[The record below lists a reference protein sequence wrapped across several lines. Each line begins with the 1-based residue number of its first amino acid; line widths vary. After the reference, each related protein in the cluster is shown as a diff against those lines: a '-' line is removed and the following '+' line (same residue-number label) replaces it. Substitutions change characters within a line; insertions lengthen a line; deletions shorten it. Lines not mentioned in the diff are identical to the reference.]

1 MHRSLTLLKALVA
14 RLWRTDRPL
23 TATGLLMLAALA
35 ASVVGLR
42 LDPRMITGAP
52 AWLKPAKFAISIAIY
67 SFTLAWVF
75 SYLPAW
81 RNTRRIVGWTTAL
94 ALVLELAII
103 DLQAWRGTTSHFN
116 VSTPLDLTLFAVMG
130 AGILVQTMTSIA
142 VAVALWRQPFADRA
156 MGWALRLGMSI
167 TILGG
172 LTGGLMIQPTAAQLA
187 DARAT
192 HRMTVSGAHTIG
204 APDGGPG
211 LPGTRWS
218 VEHGDLRVA
227 HFAGLHAL
235 QVLPLAVLALR
246 RRKMTETSRSHL
258 VIIGAI
264 SYTALCALLLW
275 QALGGQSV
283 IHPDAVTGAALTGW
297 AILTAAM
304 VWIARLR
311 RTSPRSVPSLAT
323 VLGGGR

>member
-1 MHRSLTLLKALVA
+1 MERAFTLLKALVA

-23 TATGLLMLAALA
+23 TAVGLLMLAALA
-35 ASVVGLR
+35 ASGIGLS
-42 LDPRMITGAP
+42 LDPRTITGAP

-75 SYLPAW
+75 SYLSAW
-81 RNTRRIVGWTTAL
+81 RKTRRIVGWTTAIVM
-94 ALVLELAII
+94 VLELAII
-103 DLQAWRGTTSHFN
+103 DVQAWRGTTSHFN
-116 VSTPLDLTLFAVMG
+116 VSTPLDLALFVVMG
-130 AGILVQTMTSIA
+130 AGILLQTVASIA
-142 VAVALWRQPFADRA
+142 VAVALWRQPFADRV

-172 LTGGLMIQPTAAQLA
+172 LTGGLMTQPTSAQLA
-187 DARAT
+187 AARAT
-192 HRMTVSGAHTIG
+192 HRMTVSGAHTVG

-218 VEHGDLRVA
+218 VEHGDLRVP

-235 QVLPLAVLALR
+235 QVLPLAVLAIR
-246 RRKMTETSRSHL
+246 RRKMTETRRTQL

-264 SYTALCALLLW
+264 SYTALFALLLW
-275 QALGGQSV
+275 QALRGQSV
-283 IHPDAVTGAALTGW
+283 IHPDAITGAALTGW

-304 VWIARLR
+304 AWSTGVRHNSHHSAAAP
-311 RTSPRSVPSLAT
+311 TME
-323 VLGGGR
+323 LGGGQ

>member
-1 MHRSLTLLKALVA
+1 MERAFTLLKALVA

-23 TATGLLMLAALA
+23 TAAGLLMLAALA
-35 ASVVGLR
+35 GSGIGLG

-75 SYLPAW
+75 SYLPGW
-81 RNTRRIVGWTTAL
+81 PKTRRIVGWTTAVVM
-94 ALVLELAII
+94 VLELAII

-116 VSTPLDLTLFAVMG
+116 VGTPLDLTLFAVMG
-130 AGILVQTMTSIA
+130 VGILVQTMTTIA
-142 VAVALWRQPFADRA
+142 VAVALLRQPFGDRA

-172 LTGGLMIQPTAAQLA
+172 LTGGLMTQPTAAQLA

-192 HRMTVSGAHTIG
+192 HRMMVSGAHTVG

-218 VEHGDLRVA
+218 VEHGDLRVP

-246 RRKMTETSRSHL
+246 RREMTETRRIQL

-264 SYTALCALLLW
+264 SYTALFALLLW
-275 QALGGQSV
+275 QALSGLSV
-283 IHPDAVTGAALTGW
+283 IHPDAITGAALTGW
-297 AILTAAM
+297 AILTAAT
-304 VWIARLR
+304 VWLACLR
-311 RTSPRSVPSLAT
+311 RNVPRSVASLAT
-323 VLGGGR
+323 LLGGGQ

>member
-75 SYLPAW
+75 SYLPGW
-81 RNTRRIVGWTTAL
+81 RKTRRSVGWTTAVVM
-94 ALVLELAII
+94 VLELAII

-116 VSTPLDLTLFAVMG
+116 VGTPLDLTLFAVMG
-130 AGILVQTMTSIA
+130 VGILVQTMTTIA
-142 VAVALWRQPFADRA
+142 VAVALWRQPFGDRA

-172 LTGGLMIQPTAAQLA
+172 LTGGLMTQPTAAQLA

-192 HRMTVSGAHTIG
+192 HRMTVSGAHTVG

-218 VEHGDLRVA
+218 VEHGDLRVP

-246 RRKMTETSRSHL
+246 RRKMTETRRSHL
-258 VIIGAI
+258 VIIGGI
-264 SYTALCALLLW
+264 SYTALFAILLW
-275 QALGGQSV
+275 QALRGLSV

-297 AILTAAM
+297 AILTAAL
-304 VWIARLR
+304 VWIACVGRNSLL
-311 RTSPRSVPSLAT
+311 SVASLAS